1 MGPLLHRATRHHH
14 AALPPAWRD
23 LLLGADLTAR
33 VTSGCAIDTM
43 LEVLDAC
50 DALQVC
56 VTLLKGISVSEQ
68 FYPAEHLRPMSDIDV
83 LIPANA
89 YSDVEAALL
98 DRGYVKLADWNLPG
112 HQHGAPLRHV
122 RRRTIVELHT
132 RLFREDS
139 PLRTDGAFGESNV
152 AAQSMRSRYHARPV
166 KRLTPEMQLAY
177 IASSWF
183 NDLTLSKFHPS
194 FIASLFDAVYLL
206 KASGRTLD
214 WRGLLGWLDND
225 LAAASLYALLTYL
238 PRFGVEP
245 VPSPVLKQL
254 ASGQRMVG
262 PIQLRLI
269 HKALDR
275 HLVGARPWALAVPPP
290 VPGRYNPLHQFEK
303 RVLSRLRRATPQ
315 KA

>member
-1 MGPLLHRATRHHH
+1 MA
-14 AALPPAWRD
+14 
-23 LLLGADLTAR
+23 
-33 VTSGCAIDTM
+33 
-43 LEVLDAC
+43 
-50 DALQVC
+50 
-56 VTLLKGISVSEQ
+56 
-68 FYPAEHLRPMSDIDV
+68 DIDV

-139 PLRTDGAFGESNV
+139 PLRTDGVFGESNV

-194 FIASLFDAVYLL
+194 FIASLFDAIYLL

-214 WRGLLGWLDND
+214 WRGLLGWLLRRDR
-225 LAAASLYALLTYL
+225 LGRLL
-238 PRFGVEP
+238 
-245 VPSPVLKQL
+245 
-254 ASGQRMVG
+254 
-262 PIQLRLI
+262 
-269 HKALDR
+269 LDVVVDR
-275 HLVGARPWALAVPPP
+275 
-290 VPGRYNPLHQFEK
+290 VPGRVH
-303 RVLSRLRRATPQ
+303 RVRLRRHGEVDRRLGER
-315 KA
+315 